1 MRHHAGHNPERA
13 AHERGGDLAG
23 AGVGHES
30 PQHDL
35 AAADDEAGD
44 EGGEIVPMHH
54 VLLLESQ
61 AENGGEGGEK
71 DYLGLPEKIM
81 VCPQMG
87 SDGFAMYTKTM
98 EYSAPGY

>member
-1 MRHHAGHNPERA
+1 
-13 AHERGGDLAG
+13 
-23 AGVGHES
+23 
-30 PQHDL
+30 
-35 AAADDEAGD
+35 
-44 EGGEIVPMHH
+44 
-54 VLLLESQ
+54 LLLESQ